1 MSDAPLTLSAHGL
14 VRRFGKQNVVDGVSV
29 QLRRGEILGLL
40 GQNGAGKSTTLQM
53 LAGVLAPHAGRI
65 EVCGFDLARQPTLA
79 KAHIGFLPE
88 IPPLYRDMRVDGYLQ
103 YVAQLRGMLHPE
115 IPAALTD
122 TKQRC
127 GLIDIGKMIIGTLS
141 KGYQQRVGIAQAI
154 IHNPEV
160 IILDEP
166 TVGLDPVQ
174 LHDIRE
180 LIRELG
186 DAHSVILSTHLL
198 GEVEKICDRV
208 EIMHQGRLIYANS
221 NAGMMQYG
229 NGRMSLEEVFM
240 QITETTSTAE
250 RAQ

>member
-14 VRRFGKQNVVDGVSV
+14 VRRFGKQSVVDGVSV
-29 QLRRGEILGLL
+29 QLHRGEILGLL

-65 EVCGFDLARQPTLA
+65 EICGFDLARQPALA
-79 KAHIGFLPE
+79 KTHIGFLPE

-103 YVAQLRGMLHPE
+103 YAAQLRGMPR
-115 IPAALTD
+115 PAITSALAV

-127 GLIDIGKMIIGTLS
+127 GLMNVGNKIIGTLS

-154 IHNPEV
+154 IHSPDV

-186 DAHSVILSTHLL
+186 GAHSIILSTHLL
-198 GEVEKICDRV
+198 GEVEKVCDRV

-221 NAGMMQYG
+221 NSGMMQHG

-240 QITETTSTAE
+240 QITGASSATE
-250 RAQ
+250 RVQ